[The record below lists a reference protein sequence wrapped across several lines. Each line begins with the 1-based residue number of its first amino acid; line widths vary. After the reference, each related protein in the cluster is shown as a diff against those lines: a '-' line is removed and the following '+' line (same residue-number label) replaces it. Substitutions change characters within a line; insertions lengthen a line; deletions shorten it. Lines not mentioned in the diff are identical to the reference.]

1 MHSFNFNAKSIIYKD
16 ILNLLSTSLIVKTG
30 KLLKWGSVFGM
41 SHYCLPNA
49 QSATR
54 NTYMHICILA
64 YFIKEKEVWF

>member
-1 MHSFNFNAKSIIYKD
+1 MHSFNFNAKSIIYID
-16 ILNLLSTSLIVKTG
+16 ILNLLPTSLIVKTG
-30 KLLKWGSVFGM
+30 KLLKWGSVFWNE
-41 SHYCLPNA
+41 SLLPPNA